1 MHTEQV
7 NSKQQTYQ
15 PTKSKSIFKRI
26 KIFLII
32 QTKQQNQPQILK
44 NRLIH

>member
-7 NSKQQTYQ
+7 NSNQQTYQ

-26 KIFLII
+26 KNFFNN
-32 QTKQQNQPQILK
+32 TNKTTEPTTNTEK
-44 NRLIH
+44 